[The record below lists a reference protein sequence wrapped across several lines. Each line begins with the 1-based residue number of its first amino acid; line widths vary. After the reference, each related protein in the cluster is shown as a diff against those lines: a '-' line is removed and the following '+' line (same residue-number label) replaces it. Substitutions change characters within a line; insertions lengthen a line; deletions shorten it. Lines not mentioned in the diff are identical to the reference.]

1 MGPNFFSSREG
12 AVLDVRCGDE
22 ECAPLL
28 LAWRTE
34 ALELATRL
42 GWHDAEAIVR
52 PHPGGAQCFLSAPV
66 DALLTATE
74 VNERAWQAAECVVAG
89 GVAPDRRDAVA
100 RLMVHRQHEARPA
113 LVALQ
118 HEAHARGVT
127 FTYDDECASIGA
139 GAGSAR
145 YALTALPLPG
155 HVDWRAVH
163 DIPVALVTGS
173 NGKTTTTRLIAAML
187 ADAGHVTGLTSTDG
201 VWCAGEMLD
210 HGDYSG
216 PVGARLVLRDRR
228 VTAAVLETA
237 RGGMLRRGL
246 ATDRC
251 NVAVVTQVSADHMGE
266 YGIHDLRSLAEAKL
280 IVARALVPGGRLV
293 LNADDAMLVALAPA
307 VQAPISWFSLDAS
320 SRVVATHRAS
330 GGEGCLVRD
339 GALWAVGPA
348 GEQSLGDVAAMP
360 ITLGGAARYNIA
372 NALAASAAALALGV
386 APSSVRNTL
395 QRFGARPE
403 DNPGRLSL
411 LRYRG
416 ARLVVDFVHN
426 PDGWYALWHAL
437 RHVPATRRVVVV
449 GQAGDR
455 DDGALDE
462 MANAVWSER
471 PDLVILKELPKYRRG
486 RPAFETRERLARAL
500 VAAGARVDALRRTD
514 TEGEALQLALA
525 VTREGDLLVLAVH
538 DDYRGAMQWLQQAG
552 AEVVSSLE

>member
-1 MGPNFFSSREG
+1 M
-12 AVLDVRCGDE
+12 
-22 ECAPLL
+22 
-28 LAWRTE
+28 
-34 ALELATRL
+34 
-42 GWHDAEAIVR
+42 
-52 PHPGGAQCFLSAPV
+52 
-66 DALLTATE
+66 
-74 VNERAWQAAECVVAG
+74 
-89 GVAPDRRDAVA
+89 
-100 RLMVHRQHEARPA
+100 
-113 LVALQ
+113 
-118 HEAHARGVT
+118 
-127 FTYDDECASIGA
+127 
-139 GAGSAR
+139 
-145 YALTALPLPG
+145 
-155 HVDWRAVH
+155 
-163 DIPVALVTGS
+163 
-173 NGKTTTTRLIAAML
+173 
-187 ADAGHVTGLTSTDG
+187 
-201 VWCAGEMLD
+201 
-210 HGDYSG
+210 
-216 PVGARLVLRDRR
+216 
-228 VTAAVLETA
+228 
-237 RGGMLRRGL
+237 
-246 ATDRC
+246 
-251 NVAVVTQVSADHMGE
+251 
-266 YGIHDLRSLAEAKL
+266 
-280 IVARALVPGGRLV
+280 
-293 LNADDAMLVALAPA
+293 
-307 VQAPISWFSLDAS
+307 QAPISWFSLDAS

-386 APSSVRNTL
+386 APSSVRDTL

-437 RHVPATRRVVVV
+437 SHVPATRRVVVV

-525 VTREGDLLVLAVH
+525 VAREGDLLVLAVH